1 MRLIPLDLIINTEL
15 GKIVVSKLIES
26 DHEMTKIDDQTG
38 ELITCKVQS
47 MQLPEDL
54 GAVNHIFCDKT
65 GTLTKNELVFRGIS
79 ISGNLSQGRDTTQI
93 LDQVYAKNSF
103 TTEMLFKCF
112 VLCHDVIPMN
122 VKGKIV
128 MSGTSQ
134 DELIVIEVAGLSKY
148 FTLEARDSES
158 ITLRDNQ
165 DNSLEVVK
173 VLKTF
178 EFSSDRKMM
187 TVIVRIGAKTLAFCK
202 GADSSMEPRLIN
214 LTDQNRASLDDLD
227 DFADQGLRT
236 LVYAYRE
243 LPNYSPDQIEN
254 LRNEDIEKDFTL
266 LGVTGVEDLL
276 QDDVKSCITGFKD
289 AGIRVWILTGD
300 KDATANQIGISCGV
314 LSTSRSI
321 IQIESIDENTDAS
334 SWLGKDV
341 LISGQVISELLE

>member
-1 MRLIPLDLIINTEL
+1 
-15 GKIVVSKLIES
+15 
-26 DHEMTKIDDQTG
+26 
-38 ELITCKVQS
+38 
-47 MQLPEDL
+47 
-54 GAVNHIFCDKT
+54 
-65 GTLTKNELVFRGIS
+65 
-79 ISGNLSQGRDTTQI
+79 
-93 LDQVYAKNSF
+93 
-103 TTEMLFKCF
+103 
-112 VLCHDVIPMN
+112 
-122 VKGKIV
+122 

-202 GADSSMEPRLIN
+202 GADTSMEPRLIN
-214 LTDQNRASLDDLD
+214 MTDQDKASLDDLD
-227 DFADQGLRT
+227 DFANQGLRT
-236 LVYAYRE
+236 LVYAYKE
-243 LPNYSPDQIEN
+243 LPNYTADQIEN
-254 LRNEDIEKDFTL
+254 LRNEDVEKDFTL

-314 LSTSRSI
+314 LSTSRTI
-321 IQIESIDENTDAS
+321 VQIENIDETTDATQ
-334 SWLGKDV
+334 WIGKDI
-341 LISGQVISELLE
+341 LISGQVISELLEQKKSKKNNMIDNLISCEGLVVYRSSPSQKADIVRFVRSQRKDQVTLAIGDGANDVNMIESAHVGIGIMGKEGNQAASFADFAVH